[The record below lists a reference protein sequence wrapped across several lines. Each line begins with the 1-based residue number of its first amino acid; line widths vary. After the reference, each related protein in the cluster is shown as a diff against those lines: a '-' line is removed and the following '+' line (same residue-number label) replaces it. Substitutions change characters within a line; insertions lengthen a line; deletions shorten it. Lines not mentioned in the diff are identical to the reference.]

1 MIIVDEPDRDFAT
14 DEQWLRFYDEMQRAM
29 KKAARFD
36 DVQQIGD
43 LLKRTREVLA
53 ERKLTPQTSQPFEVD
68 ILQMELDGNLPN
80 WLDPE
85 ERFKDHTSAQRH
97 LLEQDI
103 DLSKMDAVRRKIRHN
118 GEQ

>member
-1 MIIVDEPDRDFAT
+1 MIIIDAPDRYNSPD
-14 DEQWLRFYDEMQRAM
+14 DRWLRFYDEMQRAM
-29 KKAARFD
+29 KKATRFED
-36 DVQQIGD
+36 IQQIGD
-43 LLKRTREVLA
+43 MLKRTREVLA
-53 ERKLTPQTSQPFEVD
+53 ERKLTPQTTQPFEVN

-85 ERFKDHTSAQRH
+85 ERFKDHTPAERH

-103 DLSKMDAVRRKIRHN
+103 DLSKMGAVRRKIRHN